1 MEYSHDSAC
10 LVVLGYSRCTSLRNS
25 FDSCADEY
33 PESLLS
39 ARCGV
44 DVACGNSLV
53 LESPDGQIKL
63 CENVHCCLCTRTTV
77 VLYVTIL
84 VSNATG
90 MGPMDACRLVTG
102 GGDTQVRNP
111 QLLESGPC
119 LNFTIFGECV

>member
-10 LVVLGYSRCTSLRNS
+10 LVVLGYSRGTSLNNCL
-25 FDSCADEY
+25 DSCADEY

-39 ARCGV
+39 TRCGV
-44 DVACGNSLV
+44 DAACGNVLV

-63 CENVHCCLCTRTTV
+63 RENVHCCLCTRTIA

-90 MGPMDACRLVTG
+90 MGPMHAG
-102 GGDTQVRNP
+102 W
-111 QLLESGPC
+111 
-119 LNFTIFGECV
+119 